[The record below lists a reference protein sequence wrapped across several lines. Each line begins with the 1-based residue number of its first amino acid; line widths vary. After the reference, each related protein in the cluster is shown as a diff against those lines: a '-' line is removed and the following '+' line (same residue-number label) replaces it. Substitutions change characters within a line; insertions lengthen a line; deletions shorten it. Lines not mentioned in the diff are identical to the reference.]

1 MKGYC
6 ANCHK
11 KTHRICDG
19 CKTIRYC
26 SIECLQEDYKK
37 HRKRC
42 KEIRKERCKERCNAI
57 MKAHYEK
64 IVFSIYMSYIKNN
77 ECDRL
82 ISLCKSSFI
91 NKQIIP
97 SPSISDF
104 IKQCKRCYVCNKT
117 TAFICSR
124 CYEMPYCSILCQRT
138 HYKKH
143 KMYCRAYMDAD
154 KYYEAFV
161 YVINQTYSRGH
172 YNECYKW
179 MRLGLKKSK
188 PIKTVSK
195 VFGAIMY
202 FYGQGVKKEY
212 NTTYNIVINSCIYE
226 SKIHPKLSDVIYELG
241 VIYLKSAHSITKL
254 RGVQLLEISTKT
266 QNINAYA
273 RLGYMY
279 VNGTG
284 VEKNLHKGC
293 ILTKLSAAQGNQY
306 AQYELGRMYFIGEG
320 VTQDLSEARRLFKL
334 SAAQENK
341 YAQYNLGEMYYCG
354 DGVEIDLQEA
364 IRLWRLS
371 AAQGNKEAHYA
382 LGRMY
387 YDGEGVEKN
396 FVEAVR
402 FFKLSAAQGNQN
414 AQYSL
419 GRMYYYGEGVEKNLQ
434 EAIRLFKLSAAQGNQ
449 EAQCSL
455 GDMYYFGKGVTRDF
469 QEAMRLWKLSAAQ
482 GNKTAQTNIAI
493 YVRIGVN

>member
-143 KMYCRAYMDAD
+143 KMYCRAYTDAD

-161 YVINQTYSRGH
+161 YVINKTYSRGH

-202 FYGQGVKKEY
+202 FYGQGVEKEY

-226 SKIHPKLSDVIYELG
+226 SKIHPKLSDVIYELS

-279 VNGTG
+279 VNGIN
-284 VEKNLHKGC
+284 VEQNFKKGF
-293 ILTKLSAAQGNQY
+293 ILTKLAA
-306 AQYELGRMYFIGEG
+306 
-320 VTQDLSEARRLFKL
+320 D
-334 SAAQENK
+334 
-341 YAQYNLGEMYYCG
+341 
-354 DGVEIDLQEA
+354 
-364 IRLWRLS
+364 
-371 AAQGNKEAHYA
+371 
-382 LGRMY
+382 
-387 YDGEGVEKN
+387 
-396 FVEAVR
+396 
-402 FFKLSAAQGNQN
+402 QGNQN

-419 GRMYYYGEGVEKNLQ
+419 GAVYYAIDGTARDLPEAMRLWKLAADQGHQDAQHMLGCMYYDGEGVTQDLQESMRLFELSAIQGHKDAQYSLGDMYCNGKGVEVDLSEAMRLWKLSATQGNQDAQYELGWMYYDGEGVEVDLS
-434 EAIRLFKLSAAQGNQ
+434 EALRLFELSAIQGHKD
-449 EAQCSL
+449 AQCSL

-493 YVRIGVN
+493 SVRIDVN